1 MDAHPQFNHWPDGT
15 LMRPRILSSDSTF
28 GYEKTQRVTL
38 HNDGVAGTLPS
49 HPGMPVFDDTAQ
61 WWFNADQHGATGSHP
76 GRYQPGWYSVDVPKT
91 GTTIKVDK
99 PGSRNGVVDIV
110 VTRAD

>member
-1 MDAHPQFNHWPDGT
+1 MPS
-15 LMRPRILSSDSTF
+15 RP
-28 GYEKTQRVTL
+28 
-38 HNDGVAGTLPS
+38 GV
-49 HPGMPVFDDTAQ
+49 PVFDDTAQ
-61 WWFNADQHGATGSHP
+61 WWFNADEHGATGSHP

-91 GTTIKVDK
+91 GTTIEVDK